1 MNIYLKE
8 FKKAVFCLE
17 KIKYKVFNKFH
28 INNFVIKKL
37 DVKRNKLLSHARSE
51 EEKDKIISWYK
62 HSLMLIKKEN
72 NREENINYHLDNDNP
87 KETLF
92 WLNVNKKIH
101 NRSLKFNFIK
111 LPIYALLLILSMNN
125 VFGNIPLINIL
136 FILGFTKETIS
147 LIVNGSCV
155 MLQNYNIDR
164 VEKYI
169 AGPYQ
174 KRKEKLYKKDL
185 KYAPLTE
192 VTSKVMDKS
201 NSLPTPEEM
210 FNSLTTDE
218 QRKLFLNLV
227 MQEIEHRKRNR
238 QPDKEKLSQ
247 KKLRY
252 SK

>member
-72 NREENINYHLDNDNP
+72 NREENINYHLDKDNP

-125 VFGNIPLINIL
+125 VFGNSPLINIL
-136 FILGFTKETIS
+136 FILGLTKETIS

-174 KRKEKLYKKDL
+174 KRKEKLHKNDL
-185 KYAPLTE
+185 EYAPLTK
-192 VTSKVMDKS
+192 VTSEVLGKS
-201 NSLPTPEEM
+201 DSLPTVDEM
-210 FNSLTTDE
+210 LASLTTDE
-218 QRKLFLNLV
+218 QRALFLKLV
-227 MQEIEHRKRNR
+227 RQELEYRKRNKGQGR
-238 QPDKEKLSQ
+238 VKTLS
-247 KKLRY
+247 K
-252 SK
+252 